1 MNQGLEP
8 RLWHFGWLNFAL
20 TWATDI
26 GYLCESVILSLDQ
39 KVHVWHHENF
49 RMRLDYL
56 GHGAFGIVWKVSNSS
71 LFLVLTRQIVLE
83 VYTVRAQEADIITD
97 SIDQLHSVLRSQI
110 CRSIQRTSPM
120 ASSERMGCASYSTES

>member
-56 GHGAFGIVWKVSNSS
+56 GHGAFGIVWKVQTPRCS
-71 LFLVLTRQIVLE
+71 LFLPDRLFLKFTRYVPKKQ
-83 VYTVRAQEADIITD
+83 
-97 SIDQLHSVLRSQI
+97 
-110 CRSIQRTSPM
+110 TS
-120 ASSERMGCASYSTES
+120 